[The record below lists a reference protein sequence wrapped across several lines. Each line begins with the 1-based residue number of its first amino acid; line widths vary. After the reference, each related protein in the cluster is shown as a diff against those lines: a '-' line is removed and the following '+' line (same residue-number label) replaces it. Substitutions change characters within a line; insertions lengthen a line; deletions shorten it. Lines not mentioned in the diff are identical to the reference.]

1 MSKNDLNNDD
11 DDDDIENTILAINF
25 FLLQLGKLLFH

>member
-1 MSKNDLNNDD
+1 MSKNDLNNG
-11 DDDDIENTILAINF
+11 DDDIENTILAMIFF